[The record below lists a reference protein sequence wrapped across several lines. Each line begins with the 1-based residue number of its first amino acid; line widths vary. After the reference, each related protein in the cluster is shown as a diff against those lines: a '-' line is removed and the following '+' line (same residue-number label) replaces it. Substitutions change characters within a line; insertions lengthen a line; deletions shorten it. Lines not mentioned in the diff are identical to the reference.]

1 MNATH
6 EGAVAFHVV
15 FGSTNAKPSKSIS
28 IPSKLFVRTKFMMVS
43 TTCLRE
49 AGALRRP
56 ANTPFSVPSVIVGMI
71 CKFAARIAASGTEIG
86 TLGLAGAYKSV
97 MLDCLVLVEYLSVY
111 QKGITSLMRSVLF
124 SAAGSAVFME

>member
-1 MNATH
+1 
-6 EGAVAFHVV
+6 
-15 FGSTNAKPSKSIS
+15 
-28 IPSKLFVRTKFMMVS
+28 MVS

-71 CKFAARIAASGTEIG
+71 CRFALRIAASGTEIG
-86 TLGLAGAYKSV
+86 TLGLAGVYKSV

-111 QKGITSLMRSVLF
+111 QNGITSLMRSVLF